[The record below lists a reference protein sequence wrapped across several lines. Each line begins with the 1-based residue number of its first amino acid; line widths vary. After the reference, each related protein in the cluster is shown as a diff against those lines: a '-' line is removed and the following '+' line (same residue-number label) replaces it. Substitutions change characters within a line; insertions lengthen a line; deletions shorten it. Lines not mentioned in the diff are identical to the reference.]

1 MWRRPGVE
9 GHTAHMPAST
19 PSCTD
24 ESSCEPS
31 SVRWPCDVILKRCNV
46 RPQRFRQQ
54 TSRHAWGHIAGT
66 WDEATATRSSTYL
79 GPSASAAAD
88 HNLFSYASYVNL
100 NPRDRNGDPGGIAC
114 MQAQTMH
121 CTRLMLVASKGRC
134 VLNHDDDSR
143 LNQPAILMWQ
153 TDGRKALAW
162 RNRNLSSL
170 KWKKERSWQDHFC
183 FLKLFLKARQ
193 KLHTKAAGRIGPHT
207 VRFHGEESFNGQ
219 PNRKKCTE
227 THLTGGAPH

>member
-1 MWRRPGVE
+1 MARLQWWIIMWTPSQWPCNACERKFWNDD
-9 GHTAHMPAST
+9 AAAST
-19 PSCTD
+19 APAVAEISTAD
-24 ESSCEPS
+24 KYSS
-31 SVRWPCDVILKRCNV
+31 
-46 RPQRFRQQ
+46 
-54 TSRHAWGHIAGT
+54 AGT
-66 WDEATATRSSTYL
+66 HLRRRGNSHTVLQLAHTWGLR
-79 GPSASAAAD
+79 PSASAMALA
-88 HNLFSYASYVNL
+88 LPQSFQLYISQLIL

-170 KWKKERSWQDHFC
+170 KWKKKEVDKITFVSSN
-183 FLKLFLKARQ
+183 
-193 KLHTKAAGRIGPHT
+193 
-207 VRFHGEESFNGQ
+207 SF
-219 PNRKKCTE
+219 
-227 THLTGGAPH
+227 

>member
-1 MWRRPGVE
+1 MIDRTNLTAVGRNRRHGRSPGHVTTPRRR
-9 GHTAHMPAST
+9 GAH
-19 PSCTD
+19 
-24 ESSCEPS
+24 SS
-31 SVRWPCDVILKRCNV
+31 
-46 RPQRFRQQ
+46 
-54 TSRHAWGHIAGT
+54 HACFHAK
-66 WDEATATRSSTYL
+66 L

-162 RNRNLSSL
+162 RNRNLSSQSG
-170 KWKKERSWQDHFC
+170 WTNRATHSTFSWGGIFQWTAQQKEMYGNPPDRRCASLNSQLVRNPIMTHQV
-183 FLKLFLKARQ
+183 LLFYLV
-193 KLHTKAAGRIGPHT
+193 T
-207 VRFHGEESFNGQ
+207 
-219 PNRKKCTE
+219 
-227 THLTGGAPH
+227 